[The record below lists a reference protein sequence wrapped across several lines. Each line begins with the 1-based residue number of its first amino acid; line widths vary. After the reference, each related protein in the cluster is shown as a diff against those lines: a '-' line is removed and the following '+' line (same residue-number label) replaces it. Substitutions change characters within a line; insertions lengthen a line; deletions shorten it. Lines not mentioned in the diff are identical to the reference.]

1 MAQTYIGEI
10 DILITEGTMLS
21 RIDETKQNLIRT
33 ALWNSILQEKGFT
46 MLAREN
52 NPRFQKMTPV
62 ISEIMAVI
70 GQNNKD
76 LEVKYPAAGDSK
88 KILIGYTY
96 AANKWMAM
104 GSYFHRG
111 NEYALPVFMSFE
123 LRR

>member
-33 ALWNSILQEKGFT
+33 ALWNSILQENGFT

-76 LEVKYPAAGDSK
+76 LEVKYPSA
-88 KILIGYTY
+88 
-96 AANKWMAM
+96 
-104 GSYFHRG
+104 SYRPCH
-111 NEYALPVFMSFE
+111 AP
-123 LRR
+123 

>member
-76 LEVKYPAAGDSK
+76 LEVKSPAAGDSK
-88 KILIGYTY
+88 KILMGYTY
-96 AANKWMAM
+96 AANK
-104 GSYFHRG
+104 
-111 NEYALPVFMSFE
+111 
-123 LRR
+123 